1 MNSLPLAGPF
11 QERFQSFLQH
21 AHEQTRMSERKSWEC
36 RCPMP
41 TYVTLFK
48 WTEQGVQDV
57 KNAPARFEASK
68 KLTESMGGKV
78 LGLYVTMGEYDIVAV
93 TEGPSDEVASAI
105 ALSIASKG
113 NAKTVTMRAF
123 TEKEFSGIVKK
134 VV

>member
-1 MNSLPLAGPF
+1 
-11 QERFQSFLQH
+11 
-21 AHEQTRMSERKSWEC
+21 
-36 RCPMP
+36 MP

-48 WTEQGVQDV
+48 WTEQGVKDV
-57 KNAPARFEASK
+57 KNAPARFEAAR
-68 KLTESMGGKV
+68 KLTESMGGKI

-113 NAKTVTMRAF
+113 NAKTTTLRAF
-123 TEKEFSGIVKK
+123 TESEFSGIVKK